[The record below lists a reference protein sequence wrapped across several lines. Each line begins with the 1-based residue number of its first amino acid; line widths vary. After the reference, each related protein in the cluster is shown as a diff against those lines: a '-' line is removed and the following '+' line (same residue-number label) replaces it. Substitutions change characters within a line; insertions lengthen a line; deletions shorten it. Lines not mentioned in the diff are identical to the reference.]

1 MQVTWQDEL
10 TDPENPKNWPMR
22 RRAKAIFGMS
32 TFVFMSLF
40 TVSIVAPTLPAIA
53 SELHIVQPAVQQMVL
68 SIYLLG
74 FACGPLIASPLSE
87 VYGRMRVVQ
96 SWNLL
101 YLIFNALCGVS
112 RSKEAIVVLKLVSG
126 LFGGA
131 TLGVSF
137 IIIL

>member
-1 MQVTWQDEL
+1 VTWQDEL

-22 RRAKAIFGMS
+22 RRAKALFGMS

-53 SELHIVQPAVQQMVL
+53 SELHIVQPAAQQMVL

-87 VYGRMRVVQ
+87 VYGRMRVIQ

-101 YLIFNALCGVS
+101 YLIFNAVCGVS
-112 RSKEAIVVLKLVSG
+112 RSKEAIVVLRFVSG

-131 TLGVSF
+131 TLGVSC
-137 IIIL
+137 IIIS

>member
-1 MQVTWQDEL
+1 VQVTWQDEL